1 MAAIVG
7 LLVLMV
13 YLCTNI
19 AYKFI
24 PDKAKKNVK
33 RMFTRKKDG
42 AAAEDDA
49 VLIRQICI
57 CPCAIMPVIKAAQPA
72 AAEDID
78 DKQLGKMAEKAVRWK
93 LRGDRALVQTY
104 VIHLFYVL
112 GALIFVA
119 RYPSWSKKALSSQTS
134 TRAFP
139 VTNPWEFMAV
149 YVLYSE
155 FLNFF
160 VWFIKFLPL
169 FIILFPIHKARCCVE
184 INQCV
189 GCIERLG
196 TGIATPSR
204 HRVDGVEVDATNAP

>member
-1 MAAIVG
+1 MKANAFEFVKQFHPSISICYVHPLHPFTARERFIVY
-7 LLVLMV
+7 M
-13 YLCTNI
+13 CTVAFN
-19 AYKFI
+19 F
-24 PDKAKKNVK
+24 VW
-33 RMFTRKKDG
+33 T
-42 AAAEDDA
+42 AAEIYCYAKGWFKAPSSFGPLILLCKYVATMLYA

-112 GALIFVA
+112 AALIFVA

-160 VWFIKFLPL
+160 VWL
-169 FIILFPIHKARCCVE
+169 CVE
-184 INQCV
+184 IKILRPV
-189 GCIERLG
+189 RAE
-196 TGIATPSR
+196 S
-204 HRVDGVEVDATNAP
+204 